1 MRRHT
6 PRFSLLAAA
15 VLAIGLANLNCTSS
29 TRQGPVPMPDDRGA
43 ALFARHCAACHGRT
57 GSADTPAASLLLPR
71 PRAFSDGVFKLA
83 STTNGVPSDADLVAM
98 LRRGMP
104 GSTMMSWGWMP
115 EQDLALLASHVR
127 ELAMAGR
134 TDSILGHR
142 PADAATTAR
151 ARAEAE
157 RELTPGP
164 ALAVP
169 PQATA
174 DDATMARGRD
184 VYLRHCAA
192 CHGDAGEGLRP
203 AADWAGA
210 REMLWP
216 RDFTAGFLR
225 GEATHDAL
233 AHRILGGM
241 PGAHMPPAR
250 LSAAELQAVVAWVQ
264 ALLPDGAATRHSQW
278 RRHLRVAR
286 TEALPESA
294 QDPRWQQFDAVR
306 LPLAPL
312 RWRPDAVFEVRARFA
327 HDARRLV
334 VHLEWDDDT
343 RDDRMLGDSPASDG
357 AAIQFS
363 SAQDAPLFAMGSTGE
378 PVELWYWKSFREQDV
393 AGALD
398 LLTGALQPT
407 TDAAVP
413 IPGITGPGTRGEALV
428 VHGFESMARARGTGI
443 PLRAVPSWHEGTW
456 SLVLARD
463 LAPAGKDAIDFRTD
477 GGVLFSV
484 AVWDGSIDL
493 QPWSKSITTW
503 HRLELDD

>member
-1 MRRHT
+1 MGRSAS
-6 PRFSLLAAA
+6 RFSLLAAGVLVAALATQTCTNGARQSPA
-15 VLAIGLANLNCTSS
+15 V
-29 TRQGPVPMPDDRGA
+29 PVVDRAA
-43 ALFARHCAACHGRT
+43 ALFARHCAACHGNR
-57 GSADTPAASLLLPR
+57 GAADTPTAALLLPR
-71 PRAFSDGVFKLA
+71 PRAFADGIFKLA
-83 STTNGVPSDADLVAM
+83 STSNGVPSQADLVAM

-104 GSTMMSWGWMP
+104 GSTMMSWGWMA
-115 EQDLALLASHVR
+115 EQDLELLAGHVR
-127 ELAMAGR
+127 ELAVAGR

-142 PADAATTAR
+142 EADATATAT

-157 RELTPGP
+157 RELTAGP
-164 ALAVP
+164 PLDVP
-169 PQATA
+169 PAVAA

-184 VYLRHCAA
+184 LYLRHCAA

-203 AADWAGA
+203 AAEWAGA
-210 REMLWP
+210 REVLWP

-225 GEATHDAL
+225 GEATHEAL

-264 ALLPDGAATRHSQW
+264 GLLPDGAATRHSQW

-286 TEALPESA
+286 AEALPGTVE
-294 QDPRWQQFDAVR
+294 DPRWQRFEAVR

-327 HDARRLV
+327 HDGNRLV
-334 VHLEWDDDT
+334 VRLEWDDDT

-363 SAQDAPLFAMGSTGE
+363 SAHDAPLFAMGSTSD
-378 PVELWYWKSFREQDV
+378 PVELWHWKSFRDQDV

-398 LLTGALQPT
+398 LLTGSLQPPS
-407 TDAAVP
+407 DALLP

-428 VHGFESMARARGTGI
+428 VHGFESMARVRGTGN
-443 PLRAVPSWHEGTW
+443 PLRAQPAWHEGTW
-456 SLVLARD
+456 RVVLTRE
-463 LAPAGKDAIDFRTD
+463 LAPAGKDTTDFRTG

-493 QPWSKSITTW
+493 QPWSKAITTW

>member
-1 MRRHT
+1 MRRFT
-6 PRFSLLAAA
+6 PRFSLLPAAL
-15 VLAIGLANLNCTSS
+15 LAIGLANLHCTGSAHH
-29 TRQGPVPMPDDRGA
+29 QHEPLAGDRGA
-43 ALFARHCAACHGRT
+43 ALFARHCAACHGLA
-57 GSADTPAASLLLPR
+57 GGAETPMASLLLPR

-83 STTNGVPSDADLVAM
+83 STTNGVPTEGDLVAM

-104 GSTMMSWGWMP
+104 GSTMMSWDWMP
-115 EQDLALLASHVR
+115 EQDLVLLAAHVR
-127 ELAMAGR
+127 ELAVVGR
-134 TDSILGHR
+134 MESILGHR
-142 PADAATTAR
+142 HADAPITAR

-164 ALAVP
+164 VLAVP
-169 PQATA
+169 PPVEA

-184 VYLRHCAA
+184 LYLRHCAA

-210 REMLWP
+210 REALWP
-216 RDFTAGFLR
+216 RDLTAGFLR
-225 GEATHDAL
+225 GEATHEAL

-250 LSAAELQAVVAWVQ
+250 LSAAELQAVIAWVQ

-278 RRHLRVAR
+278 RRHLRVVRA
-286 TEALPESA
+286 EALPEA
-294 QDPRWQQFDAVR
+294 ATDPRWRQFEAVR

-327 HDARRLV
+327 HDGRRLAV
-334 VHLEWDDDT
+334 RLEWDDDT
-343 RDDRMLGDSPASDG
+343 RDDRMLGDSAASDG

-363 SAQDAPLFAMGSTGE
+363 GAQDAPLFAMGSTSD
-378 PVELWYWKSFREQDV
+378 PVELWHWKSFRGQDV

-398 LLTGALQPT
+398 LLTGALRPAS
-407 TDAAVP
+407 DAVLP
-413 IPGITGPGTRGEALV
+413 IPGITGPGIRGEALV
-428 VHGFESMARARGTGI
+428 VHGFESMARARGSGI
-443 PLRAVPSWHEGTW
+443 PMRAMPAWHEGRW
-456 SLVLARD
+456 SLVLTRE
-463 LAPAGKDAIDFRTD
+463 LAPAGKDTIDFRTD